1 MIEQLTM
8 FSDPLEERALET
20 LRAVAE
26 QANGIERAFNEHY
39 GGCRKDYNFCFNP
52 TTKVF
57 YYSDKSF
64 NNYMR
69 ESYVR
74 RKTLEEIKQLF
85 PEE

>member
-8 FSDPLEERALET
+8 FSDPLEEQALET
-20 LRAVAE
+20 LRRVAE
-26 QANGIERAFNEHY
+26 QTDGIERAFNEHY
-39 GGCRKDYNFCFNP
+39 GGSRKGYGFCFNP

-57 YYSDKSF
+57 YYSDKNF
-64 NNYMR
+64 NHYR
-69 ESYVR
+69 PESYVR